1 MTSLTP
7 EQVARDGARSLHKSL
22 VPCFWFRW
30 SLGLGISTGDIESAS
45 EIDQSLVLALA
56 EGGKALGKL
65 YKRDVEQ
72 PTDDIIAQAT
82 AICSEI
88 ESTLS
93 RWRWST
99 KPEARPVAVPAV
111 PLFDFWLAWYGW
123 SVPAG
128 GSEGDWFYRRAE
140 ELLEHVSDDGRFR
153 WAMFPGHMFVISR
166 ITDAARRLR
175 RKNEQPLN

>member
-65 YKRDVEQ
+65 YKRDVE
-72 PTDDIIAQAT
+72 PTDDIITQAT

-93 RWRWST
+93 RWRGST
-99 KPEARPVAVPAV
+99 LPEARPDVGSPVA
-111 PLFDFWLAWYGW
+111 LIDFWLSWYGW
-123 SVPAG
+123 SVPGG

-140 ELLEHVSDDGRFR
+140 SLLEHVDGNGFPA
-153 WAMFPGHMFVISR
+153 AMFPGHTFVISR

-175 RKNEQPLN
+175 KNEQPLNQ

>member
-30 SLGLGISTGDIESAS
+30 SLGLSIRTGDIESAS

-56 EGGKALGKL
+56 EGGRALGKL
-65 YKRDVEQ
+65 YKRGEQ
-72 PTDDIIAQAT
+72 PTDDIITQAT

-111 PLFDFWLAWYGW
+111 PLFDFWLAWHGW
-123 SVPAG
+123 SVPG
-128 GSEGDWFYRRAE
+128 GGVEGDWFYRRAE
-140 ELLEHVSDDGRFR
+140 ALLEHVDGNGFP
-153 WAMFPGHMFVISR
+153 APMFPGHMFVISR

>member
-7 EQVARDGARSLHKSL
+7 SEQVARDGARSLHKSL

-30 SLGLGISTGDIESAS
+30 SLGLGINTGDIESAS

-65 YKRDVEQ
+65 YSRDVEQ
-72 PTDDIIAQAT
+72 PTDDIIAQAK

-93 RWRWST
+93 RWRGST

-140 ELLEHVSDDGRFR
+140 SLLKHVDGNGFP
-153 WAMFPGHMFVISR
+153 APMFPGHMFVISR

-175 RKNEQPLN
+175 RSKNEQL